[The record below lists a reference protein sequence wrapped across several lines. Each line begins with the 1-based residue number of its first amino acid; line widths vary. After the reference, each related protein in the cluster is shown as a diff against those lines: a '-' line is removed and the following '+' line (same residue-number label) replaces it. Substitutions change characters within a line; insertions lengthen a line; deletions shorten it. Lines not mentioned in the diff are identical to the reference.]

1 MHAFKLRRFHAL
13 VILQC
18 VRWYSKYTISY
29 RQLEEMMAERG
40 VVVDHTT
47 IWRWIQRYAPQ
58 LEKEVRWYQ
67 GRQGVSRLDCYYEEN
82 DHKYFITPQSV
93 ERAITEE
100 LAKARELGVLPNP
113 SEPVTEEKVEEPVRP
128 PQPQPEAV
136 SQNTQAQLHEL
147 ELKNRDLEIATR
159 AKDM

>member
-1 MHAFKLRRFHAL
+1 
-13 VILQC
+13 

-67 GRQGVSRLDCYYEEN
+67 GYTGGSWRSTR
-82 DHKYFITPQSV
+82 
-93 ERAITEE
+93 RAS
-100 LAKARELGVLPNP
+100 G
-113 SEPVTEEKVEEPVRP
+113 
-128 PQPQPEAV
+128 
-136 SQNTQAQLHEL
+136 
-147 ELKNRDLEIATR
+147 
-159 AKDM
+159 